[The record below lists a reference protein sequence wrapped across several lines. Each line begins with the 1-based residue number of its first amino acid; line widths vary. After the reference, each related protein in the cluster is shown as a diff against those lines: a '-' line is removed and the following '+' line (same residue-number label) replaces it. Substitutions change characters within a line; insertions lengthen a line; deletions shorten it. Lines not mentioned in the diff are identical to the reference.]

1 MNSFFFGSSERPLF
15 GVHHPPKGKETRS
28 EGVVLCYP
36 MGQEYMRSHRAFRQL
51 ANLLVRRGH
60 HVFRFDYYG
69 TGDSAGA
76 SDEGSLSQWVSD
88 VGSAIEEFKD
98 NASLQRVSLVG
109 LRLGAA
115 LATLAAADR
124 DDVEKLVLWDPVVR
138 GSSYLAELL
147 AAAKLPAGANG
158 APKGTIGVLG
168 FPLTQALRDELA
180 QLDLTRIEDP
190 GARALEIVVSSERP
204 EWSELHAEWTRRG
217 MPAHYECIAS
227 GGNWNEVDNF
237 GSALLPQEL
246 IQGIVARFEKESA

>member
-60 HVFRFDYYG
+60 HVFRFDYFG

-76 SDEGSLSQWVSD
+76 SDDGSLSQWVSD

-147 AAAKLPAGANG
+147 AAAKLPAGAQG
-158 APKGTIGVLG
+158 APQGTIGVLG

-180 QLDLTRIEDP
+180 QLDLTRIEEP

-204 EWSELHAEWTRRG
+204 EWSELHAEWARRG
-217 MPAHYECIAS
+217 LPARHECIAS